1 MEKGNSREEMESF
14 VWCLSHRS
22 CLPGPGSGGAKHARI
37 QPIPKTSLWLQLI
50 PKTSLPEALESRVL
64 QNSLCSPQD
73 ERGGQEWGR
82 GGVG

>member
-1 MEKGNSREEMESF
+1 MESGNSREEMESL

-37 QPIPKTSLWLQLI
+37 QLI